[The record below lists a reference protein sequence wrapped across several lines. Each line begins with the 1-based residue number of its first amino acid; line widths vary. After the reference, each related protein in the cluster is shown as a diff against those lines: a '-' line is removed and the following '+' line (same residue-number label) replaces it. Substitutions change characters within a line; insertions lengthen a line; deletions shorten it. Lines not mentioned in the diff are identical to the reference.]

1 MRALDW
7 ARDAMQGIEKRLA
20 GLALKRPGFAVGLW
34 GEPGVGKTH
43 AARKILGRVG
53 FRSVCVAATS
63 PLNRLVKALPLP
75 TSLPSWLER
84 GLERLSRGE
93 LAETQKLSDFLG
105 ALLAESGPLVLGLED
120 LHEASAERS
129 ELWNTLAQKVRR
141 TPGVALLATSR
152 VLPPEGFEA
161 ARVEPLGV
169 EESEQLLK
177 QELGDTLPEEAN
189 SWIFSRARGNPL
201 FTLEYLRH
209 LTRQGH
215 LWNDGRRWNWREPPS
230 HAMPLTVEALI
241 EQTLK
246 TATLEPLH
254 REVLEA
260 RGLLTGPDPLLWSAM
275 VGCGAAEFKQAL
287 SYLEQSGVLHGG
299 DFAHP
304 LYREV
309 VSRGAPAARQQGYAR
324 RAVAALNDPVAKAE
338 FLERASL
345 DADVTREG
353 LVQAAEV
360 CEARGQS
367 VEAARFR
374 ARAAQF
380 AVGEIRTR
388 LALSAAQVLRT
399 VSLPE
404 ATRLAEMVLEDP
416 RAPTEAVYLL
426 AELLAS
432 RGRMEEVG
440 GVLRRLS
447 EAERN
452 GAEWPRRLLGLRAH
466 VRDFSGVLE
475 LWQTHPELREN
486 PDPEVVCHVGWGLV
500 IGGKLEDARALLQP
514 LEAENLPPERAGD
527 VHQLR
532 GTVCA
537 YRGEHTAAAR
547 LYESAVGAYRLAGA
561 ASKLVIA
568 LKNRANLL
576 IRLGEHLTAKVDLE
590 EALELCANLGDHT
603 GHAQVQ
609 TTLGQVLLGLGEY
622 EAAESRLQEALRT
635 LHRTDL
641 LHIAHHC
648 ENVLCQLYTAWSP
661 PLGRVMALKHAESAL
676 ALARRMNH
684 PRFLAQGMAL
694 LGQSET
700 RRGNPQRGLELCQQ
714 ALEIAQSSAE
724 SELLCIVQS
733 FCGEALEVLERPS
746 EAREDFLQALRLAES
761 TGLMYEA
768 QRIGLRLDALEK
780 NPLRAKTRLEWLSQ
794 RGLRSGVA
802 LAGELFPALE
812 HQPSAV
818 VEPEL
823 PRLEV
828 LGPMGWRV
836 GEEVQP
842 VRGQKRKEL
851 LAMLLEARM
860 AGRAEVGKL
869 ELLDALY
876 PEVDEAQAGASL
888 KTGISQLRSAYGQ
901 AVLRTTSGGYALGEV
916 ESDAEAFLR
925 DGSPGLWRGPYLIDA
940 ESRDENVREGMY
952 QALKRAVEER
962 LQSDPAEAVR
972 SSRILLE
979 AEPYD
984 LGVLTLGLRALRASN
999 NHRSLARAYH
1009 AARERMLE
1017 VGESLPEQWAEFLEM
1032 ASSSP

>member
-1 MRALDW
+1 
-7 ARDAMQGIEKRLA
+7 MQGIEKRLA

-43 AARKILGRVG
+43 TARAILGRVG
-53 FRSVCVAATS
+53 FRSINVAAKT
-63 PLNRLVKALPLP
+63 PIARLVQSLPLP
-75 TSLPSWLER
+75 SNLPSWLER
-84 GLERLSRGE
+84 GLERLRRGE
-93 LAETQKLSDFLG
+93 LAETQKLSEFLG
-105 ALLAESGPLVLGLED
+105 ALLAETAPLVLGLED
-120 LHEASAERS
+120 LHEATAERL
-129 ELWNTLAQKVRR
+129 ELWNALAQKVRR

-152 VLPPEGFEA
+152 VPPPESFEA
-161 ARVEPLGV
+161 ARVEPMGA
-169 EESEQLLK
+169 EESAQLLR
-177 QELGDTLPEEAN
+177 QELGDALPEEAN
-189 SWIFSRARGNPL
+189 GWIFSRARGNPL

-209 LTRQGH
+209 LTRQGQ
-215 LWNDGRRWNWREPPS
+215 LWNDGRRWNWREPPEQT
-230 HAMPLTVEALI
+230 MPLTVEALI
-241 EQTLK
+241 EQTLI
-246 TATLEPLH
+246 TATPEPLQ

-260 RGLLTGPDPLLWSAM
+260 RGLLNGPDHTLWPAM
-275 VGCGAAEFKQAL
+275 VTCGTAEFEEAL
-287 SYLEQSGVLHGG
+287 VYLEQSGVLQHGE
-299 DFAHP
+299 FAHP

-309 VSRGAPAARQQGYAR
+309 VARSVPAVRQQGFAR

-338 FLERASL
+338 FLERAGL
-345 DADVTREG
+345 DAAITREG
-353 LVQAAEV
+353 FAQAAEV
-360 CEARGQS
+360 CEARGQT

-380 AVGEIRTR
+380 AVGEVRTQ
-388 LALSAAQVLRT
+388 LALAAARVLRS

-404 ATRLAEMVLEDP
+404 ATRLAEVALEDP
-416 RAPTEAVYLL
+416 HPPIEVVYLL

-447 EAERN
+447 VAERT
-452 GAEWPRRLLGLRAH
+452 GPEWPRRLLGLRAQ

-475 LWQTHPELREN
+475 LWQTHLELRKN
-486 PDPEVVCHVGWGLV
+486 PDPQVMCHVGWGLV
-500 IGGKLEDARALLQP
+500 IGGKLEDAWTLLQP
-514 LEAENLPPERAGD
+514 LEADHLPLEQAGD
-527 VHQLR
+527 LHQLR

-537 YRGEHTAAAR
+537 YRGEHTTAAR

-590 EALELCANLGDHT
+590 EALELCANLGDLT
-603 GHAQVQ
+603 AHAQVQ
-609 TTLGQVLLGLGEY
+609 TTLGQVLLGMGQY
-622 EAAESRLQEALRT
+622 EAAEGRLQEALRV

-648 ENVLCQLYTAWSP
+648 ENVLCELYAAWSP
-661 PLGRVMALKHAESAL
+661 PLGRVMALKHAERAL

-694 LGQSET
+694 VGQSET
-700 RRGNPQRGLELCQQ
+700 RRGNPQRGLEFCQQ
-714 ALEIAQSSAE
+714 ALEIAQSSGE

-733 FCGEALEVLERPS
+733 FRGETFEVLERPS
-746 EAREDFLQALRLAES
+746 EARADYQQALRLAES
-761 TGLMYEA
+761 TGLLYEA
-768 QRIGLRLDALEK
+768 QRIGLRLDALEN
-780 NPLRAKTRLEWLSQ
+780 NPTRAKTRLEWLTQ
-794 RGLRSGVA
+794 RSLRSAVA
-802 LAGELFPALE
+802 LAGELFPTLE
-812 HQPSAV
+812 RQSSAV
-818 VEPEL
+818 VQPEM

-851 LAMLLEARM
+851 LAILLEARM

-888 KTGISQLRSAYGQ
+888 KTGISQLRSTYGQ
-901 AVLRTTSGGYALGEV
+901 AALRTTGGGYALGEV

-925 DGSPGLWRGPYLIDA
+925 DGIPGLWRGPYLIDA

-962 LQSDPAEAVR
+962 LETDPAEAVR
-972 SSRILLE
+972 LSRVLLE

-984 LGVLTLGLRALRASN
+984 LGVLNLGLRALRASN
-999 NHRSLARAYH
+999 NHRSLARAYL

-1017 VGESLPEQWAEFLEM
+1017 VGESLPEQWTEFLEM